1 MEIDH
6 LDHKILKQLQISCDQ
21 SLEQLGAAVG
31 LSRNAVWRRIK
42 ALEDQAVITGG
53 VALVNPEK
61 LGLGLL
67 VFIQIKTVQHSVD
80 WTCKLAQTAAA
91 IPQVIGLY
99 RMSGDLDYPIK
110 AQVASIAGYDRLYQ
124 RLISAQP
131 LMDVSASFVTD
142 SIKNTTEGPI
152 FM

>member
-1 MEIDH
+1 M
-6 LDHKILKQLQISCDQ
+6 
-21 SLEQLGAAVG
+21 
-31 LSRNAVWRRIK
+31 
-42 ALEDQAVITGG
+42 EDQAVITGR